1 MSNFFSQLAEHAVFA
16 LEFLGIIIAL
26 FIVAYIVEKISSS
39 KESKDG
45 AKKEKILDTRKVAV
59 IGIFAALS
67 TILML
72 FEFPVFFLP
81 ADMYKLDFTELP
93 ALIAGFAYGP
103 VVGVM
108 IEFIKVLLKT
118 MIKGTHTAFV
128 GELAN
133 FAVGCSFILPATI
146 SYRLKK
152 SRTMA
157 VVSCAVGTVI
167 ITIFGSLFNA
177 VYLIPAFAGMFGM
190 PVDVII
196 GAGHEVNKN
205 INDLTTFV
213 LWGVAPL
220 NLIKGLINS
229 VVTLLL
235 YKKLRPIMKGNK

>member
-1 MSNFFSQLAEHAVFA
+1 MSNFFSQLAEHSLFA
-16 LEFLGIIIAL
+16 LEFLGIIVAL
-26 FIVAYIVEKISSS
+26 FIVAYVVEKIAS
-39 KESKDG
+39 
-45 AKKEKILDTRKVAV
+45 KEKILTTRSVAV
-59 IGIFAALS
+59 TGIFAALS

-81 ADMYKLDFTELP
+81 PDMYKLDFSELP

-146 SYRLKK
+146 CYRLKK
-152 SRTMA
+152 SRTTA
-157 VVSCAVGTVI
+157 IISCVLGTVI

-177 VYLIPAFAGMFGM
+177 VYLIPAFASMFGM
-190 PVDVII
+190 PVDAII

-205 INDLTTFV
+205 ITDLTSFV

-220 NLIKGLINS
+220 NLIKGSINS

-235 YKKLRPIMKGNK
+235 YKKLRPILKGNK